1 MDETMPGKPMALK
14 VINRINGILKFLYWK
29 NSFLTSG
36 LRRMLCNALI
46 QPHFDYAFSAWYP
59 NINVKLK
66 KTQQITQN
74 KCIRFCLKL
83 DKIHHISEEDFKT
96 IDWLSV
102 VQRVRQSLNV
112 IVFKYV
118 NNACPYY
125 MKEVFE
131 YTSKGR
137 ISSRNNYARLKVP
150 FRKTTKGQKSLS
162 YIGPSVWNKLPS
174 SMKRNISLDKFKHDV
189 KKYYLRELRV

>member
-1 MDETMPGKPMALK
+1 
-14 VINRINGILKFLYWK
+14 
-29 NSFLTSG
+29 
-36 LRRMLCNALI
+36 MLCNAFI
-46 QPHFDYAFSAWYP
+46 QPHLVYACSAWYP
-59 NINVKLK
+59 NLNVKLK
-66 KTQQITQN
+66 KKLQITQN
-74 KCIRFCLKL
+74 KYIRSCLKL
-83 DKIHHISEEDFKT
+83 DKMHYISEEDFKA
-96 IDWLSV
+96 INWLSV
-102 VQRVRQSLNV
+102 DQKVQQSLNV
-112 IVFKYV
+112 TVFKYV

-131 YTSKGR
+131 YASQGR

-150 FRKTTKGQKSLS
+150 FRKTTMGQKSLS